1 MGGVHQNPRT
11 IIDKLPK
18 AESIDSTKMN
28 SFRLQTADLL
38 QRFSEMN
45 STRLMTFNQ
54 PSAD

>member
-18 AESIDSTKMN
+18 AESIDSSEMDRFHVQTNELLKRFADMN
-28 SFRLQTADLL
+28 SSKFITL
-38 QRFSEMN
+38 
-45 STRLMTFNQ
+45 NQ